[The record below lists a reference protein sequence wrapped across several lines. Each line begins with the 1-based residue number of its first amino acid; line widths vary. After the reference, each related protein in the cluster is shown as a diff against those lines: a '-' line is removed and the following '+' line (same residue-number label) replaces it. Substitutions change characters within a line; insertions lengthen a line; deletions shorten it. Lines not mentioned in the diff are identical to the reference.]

1 MGKLNASSGVL
12 LGSLVGG
19 AIGVV
24 SALLYA
30 PKSGAQ
36 TREALAGKLQAVK
49 EKTMNFAAAAGSH
62 TKSIGRS
69 VADEASDLAGHA
81 KQSGENIVKS
91 IHSAKEEAG
100 HAMNA
105 NGR

>member
-1 MGKLNASSGVL
+1 MAKMNASSGVL
-12 LGSLVGG
+12 IGSLVGG

-36 TREALAGKLQAVK
+36 TREALAGKIQTVK
-49 EKTMNFAAAAGSH
+49 EKSMNLVAAAGNH

-69 VADEASDLAGHA
+69 VAEEATDLASHA
-81 KQSGENIVKS
+81 KQSGEKIVES
-91 IHSAKEEAG
+91 IHSSKEEVK

>member
-1 MGKLNASSGVL
+1 MAKMNASSGVL
-12 LGSLVGG
+12 IGSLVGG

-49 EKTMNFAAAAGSH
+49 EKSKNLAAVAGSH
-62 TKSIGRS
+62 TKSIGKS

-81 KQSGENIVKS
+81 KQSGANIVGS
-91 IHSAKEEAG
+91 IHSAKEEVG